1 MLFIYYSFW
10 RSVHTHFKTQWLDS
24 VWNYLAVFSWYSFLW
39 KQQNSKI
46 HHTECLW
53 VITSKNPKTPGIK
66 KRSSTKEHWYRRLI
80 WTKLCQV
87 FLLCFFKWRNK
98 LGNEAE
104 GKKDK
109 KKTKTNS
116 YYRVTVVLYLTEVC
130 DVRELQTSLAHL
142 SWRSMTCLA
151 RSIPF

>member
-1 MLFIYYSFW
+1 MMLFIYYSFW

-104 GKKDK
+104 GKKKIK
-109 KKTKTNS
+109 KKKKDKTQELLQS
-116 YYRVTVVLYLTEVC
+116 YCCAFSY
-130 DVRELQTSLAHL
+130 
-142 SWRSMTCLA
+142 RSMRCQRVANISST
-151 RSIPF
+151 F